1 MKHLVFVFAVLA
13 VAGCAN
19 DRYVAD
25 VGNKA
30 SVGQMKTDL
39 SDCKNLVLHQYA
51 HQQSGIG
58 AAAAGGL
65 GGVVA
70 GAVVGLVSTQTGI
83 MRASDIDPAIERCM
97 AERGYTGTSEN

>member
-1 MKHLVFVFAVLA
+1 MKHLSALLITLA

-25 VGNKA
+25 PGNAA
-30 SVGQMKTDL
+30 SADQMKSDL
-39 SDCKNLVLHQYA
+39 SDCKSIVRHQYV

-58 AAAAGGL
+58 AAAAGGF
-65 GGVVA
+65 GGVIA
-70 GAVVGLVSTQTGI
+70 GAVVGLVSTQSGE

>member
-1 MKHLVFVFAVLA
+1 MKHVSAALFAFVLS
-13 VAGCAN
+13 GCAN

-25 VGNKA
+25 PGNTA
-30 SVGQMKTDL
+30 SVAQLKSDL
-39 SDCKNLVLHQYA
+39 SDCKSMVRHQYA
-51 HQQSGIG
+51 HQQSGLG

-70 GAVVGLVSTQTGI
+70 GALVGLVNTQDGQ

-97 AERGYTGTSEN
+97 ADRGYTGTSEN